1 MIRTKKIFLVLV
13 IFFSILSSQTFINRF
28 KVPIYYTSSFSI
40 GYDSNLFRLSDLNLE
55 TDSSSKIVNSSTF
68 DSGYISPKI
77 QMSYN
82 PFIFSNFNTQLD
94 FSATRNHY
102 FSSSDKSFSI
112 FYSQLGIKFAPYQS
126 IKVAHR
132 YIPKYYLRNYIDHDY
147 DSFNS
152 QACTFSIESF
162 SFSYSQPLLKSN
174 WIKLRIVHTNYFYN
188 PYFTEFDTRIF
199 QFEGKYY
206 FRLLALSNSIWYS
219 FSNGENISHD
229 SGYFSTNI
237 NRSYG
242 EHNLGVSV
250 KKRTRKIRAVDNLGF
265 SLMFENRFYKAK
277 DEDALS
283 FDSWENALH
292 NGRTH
297 NEINF
302 SFWVDKKINNK
313 LKNQIKLKYRN
324 RGVES
329 DYYWISD
336 FKEFNKFEIIYKIS
350 FSSDLDLL
358 Y

>member
-1 MIRTKKIFLVLV
+1 MLN
-13 IFFSILSSQTFINRF
+13 SQSLINRF
-28 KVPIYYTSSFSI
+28 KVPIYYTSSFSV
-40 GYDSNLFRLSDLNLE
+40 GYDSNLFRLSNLNLQ
-55 TDSSSKIVNSSTF
+55 TNSSSGIVNSDTF
-68 DSGYISPKI
+68 DSGSIIPKI
-77 QMSYN
+77 QLNYS
-82 PFIFSNFNTQLD
+82 PFIFSNFDTQLD
-94 FSATRNHY
+94 FSITRNHY

-112 FYSQLGIKFAPYQS
+112 FYSQLGFKFAPYQS
-126 IKVAHR
+126 VKISHR

-147 DSFNS
+147 SAFDN

-162 SFSYSQPLLKSN
+162 SFSYSHSITKRN
-174 WIKLRIVHTNYFYN
+174 WVKFRLIQTNYFYN

-199 QFEGKYY
+199 QLEAKYY
-206 FRLLALSNSIWYS
+206 FRLLTLSNSIWYS
-219 FSNGENISHD
+219 FSDGENISHG

-242 EHNLGVSV
+242 EHNVGVSI
-250 KKRTRKIRAVDNLGF
+250 KKKIRRINAVDNLGL
-265 SLMFENRFYKAK
+265 SLMSENRFYKAE

-302 SFWVDKKINNK
+302 SFWVDKKLNNK
-313 LKNQIKLKYRN
+313 FKNQLKFKYRN
-324 RGVES
+324 RSVQS